1 MNQIITTL
9 IFAWFLS
16 LFGIHE
22 CFVQAMYELFKRK
35 VTINTYYFMA
45 LVVGF
50 VWAIYELAL

>member
-22 CFVQAMYELFKRK
+22 CFVQAMYELSKRK
-35 VTINTYYFMA
+35 VTINTYYFTA

-50 VWAIYELAL
+50 VWAICKVIL